1 MTASD
6 AVSDHFDRV
15 AARAGDRVA
24 ICEGDRPLSFR
35 RLLEWSHAIT
45 RVLAPL
51 VGEPGV
57 RVALLLP
64 NSATFVATF
73 YGALRV
79 GAVVAPLNPR
89 YRSQELE
96 YYLRDLDPVALVI
109 DSASIPLALEV
120 LSQLSRPP
128 ALLEASASG
137 GISLVRQA
145 SAEHRAIS
153 QPDSAPLL
161 QQYTSGSTGRPKAV
175 VRTHAALLRELEA
188 LQWVFQTSESDR
200 FLGAAPFSHVNG
212 LVRTM
217 MASMH
222 VGATL
227 YPVEEFHRRYV
238 LDLITREGMTVFGGV
253 PQMFN
258 LLGQTPRRGPV
269 DLSSLRVLFSSS
281 APLLPHDNR
290 RFFARYGMFV
300 RQLYGSTETGTISVA
315 SDSNPQSL
323 TSVGAPL
330 PGVRVEVVDPNGAR
344 VDRGEEG
351 EISISSPF
359 SATSYLDNSTATEK
373 SFQGGFYRSGDLGTM
388 DSQGHISISGRR
400 SLVINRGGFK
410 VHPYEVEEAIARHP
424 SVREVAVYGA
434 PSPHGDDIVCCC
446 IVASAECSAED
457 ILLHCQGRIAG
468 YKIPSR
474 IEFRASLPKTQ
485 TGKILRASL

>member
-1 MTASD
+1 MTASELI
-6 AVSDHFDRV
+6 SDHFDRV
-15 AARAGDRVA
+15 AARAGDRIA
-24 ICEGDRPLSFR
+24 IHEGNRQLSFGG
-35 RLLEWSHAIT
+35 LLEWSHVIT
-45 RVLAPL
+45 RILAPL
-51 VGEPGV
+51 VREPGV

-64 NSATFVATF
+64 NSATFVASF
-73 YGALRV
+73 YGALRA
-79 GAVVAPLNPR
+79 GTVVAPLNPR

-96 YYLRDLDPVALVI
+96 YYLRDLDPAALVT
-109 DSASIPLALEV
+109 DPAAIPLVQEV

-128 ALLEASASG
+128 ALLAASANG
-137 GISLVRQA
+137 DISLVRQGC
-145 SAEHRAIS
+145 AEHRAIS
-153 QPDSAPLL
+153 QAESAPLL

-188 LQWVFQTSESDR
+188 LQRVFQTGESDR

-227 YPVEEFHRRYV
+227 YPVEEFHRRDV
-238 LDLITREGMTVFGGV
+238 LDLITREGVTVFGGV

-281 APLLPHDNR
+281 APLLPDDNH
-290 RFFARYGMFV
+290 RFFGRYGMFV

-315 SDSNPQSL
+315 CESNAESL

-330 PGVRVEVVDPNGAR
+330 PGVMVEVVDSTGAR
-344 VDRGEEG
+344 VARGEEG
-351 EISISSPF
+351 EIWIASVF
-359 SATSYLDNSTATEK
+359 SATSYLDNLTATEK
-373 SFQGGFYRSGDLGTM
+373 SFEGEFYRSGDLGTM
-388 DSQGHISISGRR
+388 DSKGNITIRGRR

-434 PSPHGDDIVCCC
+434 PSLHGDDVVCCC
-446 IVASAECSAED
+446 IVLSAECSAEE
-457 ILLHCQGRIAG
+457 ILRHCQGRIAS
-468 YKIPSR
+468 YKMPSR
-474 IEFRASLPKTQ
+474 IEFRTSLPKTL
-485 TGKILRASL
+485 TGKILRVSL

>member
-24 ICEGDRPLSFR
+24 IFEGDRPLSFR

-96 YYLRDLDPVALVI
+96 HYLRDLDPVALVI

-227 YPVEEFHRRYV
+227 YPVEVFHRRYV

-258 LLGQTPRRGPV
+258 LLAQTPRRGAV

-281 APLLPHDNR
+281 APLLPDDNR
-290 RFFARYGMFV
+290 RFFAHYGMFV
-300 RQLYGSTETGTISVA
+300 RQLYGSTETGTISVT
-315 SDSNPQSL
+315 SDSNPRSL

-330 PGVRVEVVDPNGAR
+330 PGVRVEVVDPTGAR

-351 EISISSPF
+351 EISIASPF
-359 SATSYLDNSTATEK
+359 ST
-373 SFQGGFYRSGDLGTM
+373 
-388 DSQGHISISGRR
+388 
-400 SLVINRGGFK
+400 
-410 VHPYEVEEAIARHP
+410 
-424 SVREVAVYGA
+424 
-434 PSPHGDDIVCCC
+434 
-446 IVASAECSAED
+446 
-457 ILLHCQGRIAG
+457 
-468 YKIPSR
+468 
-474 IEFRASLPKTQ
+474 
-485 TGKILRASL
+485 

>member
-96 YYLRDLDPVALVI
+96 YYLRDLDPVALAV
-109 DSASIPLALEV
+109 DPTAIPLALEV

-128 ALLEASASG
+128 ALLVASASG
-137 GISLVRQA
+137 DISFVRQA
-145 SAEHRAIS
+145 SAAHRAIF
-153 QPDSAPLL
+153 QPESAPLL

-188 LQWVFQTSESDR
+188 LRRVFQTGESDR

-281 APLLPHDNR
+281 AHLLLDDNR

-315 SDSNPQSL
+315 SESNQQSL

-330 PGVRVEVVDPNGAR
+330 PGVRVEVVDSNGAG
-344 VDRGEEG
+344 VDPGQEG
-351 EISISSPF
+351 EITIASPF
-359 SATSYLDNSTATEK
+359 SATGYLDNPTATEK
-373 SFQGGFYRSGDLGTM
+373 SFQGEFYRSGDLGTM
-388 DSQGHISISGRR
+388 DSKGHITIRGRR

-424 SVREVAVYGA
+424 SVREVAVYGV
-434 PSPHGDDIVCCC
+434 PSAHGDDIVCCS

-474 IEFRASLPKTQ
+474 IEFRVSLPKTP
-485 TGKILRASL
+485 TGKILRGSL

>member
-24 ICEGDRPLSFR
+24 IFEGDRPLSFR

-96 YYLRDLDPVALVI
+96 HYLRDLDPVALVI

-175 VRTHAALLRELEA
+175 VRTHAAFEA
-188 LQWVFQTSESDR
+188 LQRVFQTGESDR

-227 YPVEEFHRRYV
+227 YPVEVFHRRYV

-258 LLGQTPRRGPV
+258 LLAQTPGRGAV

-281 APLLPHDNR
+281 APLLPDDNR
-290 RFFARYGMFV
+290 RFFAHYGMFV
-300 RQLYGSTETGTISVA
+300 RQLYGSTETGTISVT
-315 SDSNPQSL
+315 SDSNPRSL

-330 PGVRVEVVDPNGAR
+330 PGVRVEVVDPTGAR

-351 EISISSPF
+351 EISIASPF
-359 SATSYLDNSTATEK
+359 SATGYLDNSTATEK
-373 SFQGGFYRSGDLGTM
+373 SFQGEFYRSGDLGTV
-388 DSQGHISISGRR
+388 DSKGHISISGRR

-434 PSPHGDDIVCCC
+434 PSPHGDAIVCCC

-474 IEFRASLPKTQ
+474 IEFRVFLPKTQ

>member
-24 ICEGDRPLSFR
+24 IFEGDRPLSFR

-96 YYLRDLDPVALVI
+96 HYLRDLDPVALVI

-128 ALLEASASG
+128 ALLEVSASG
-137 GISLVRQA
+137 GISLVRRA

-227 YPVEEFHRRYV
+227 YPVEVFHRRYV

-258 LLGQTPRRGPV
+258 LLAQTPGRGAV

-281 APLLPHDNR
+281 APLLPDDNR
-290 RFFARYGMFV
+290 RFFAHYGMFV
-300 RQLYGSTETGTISVA
+300 RQLYGSTETGTISVT
-315 SDSNPQSL
+315 SDSNPRSL

-330 PGVRVEVVDPNGAR
+330 PGVGVEVVDPTGVP

-351 EISISSPF
+351 EIWIASPF
-359 SATSYLDNSTATEK
+359 SATSYLDNATATEK
-373 SFQGGFYRSGDLGTM
+373 SFQGEFYRSGDLGTV
-388 DSQGHISISGRR
+388 DSKGHISISGRR

-434 PSPHGDDIVCCC
+434 PSPHGDAIVCCC

-474 IEFRASLPKTQ
+474 IEFRVFLPKTQ